1 MTLVLTVIIFLVCIV
16 LLAIGVVFS
25 RKPIKSSCCASSE
38 LDKDKPSCAVTPR
51 DTEK

>member
-1 MTLVLTVIIFLVCIV
+1 MTLVLTVIVFLTCVV

-38 LDKDKPSCAVTPR
+38 LDKDKASCAVTPP
-51 DTEK
+51 TTKK

>member
-1 MTLVLTVIIFLVCIV
+1 MTLVLTVIVFITCIV

-38 LDKDKPSCAVTPR
+38 LDKDKAACAVTPQ
-51 DTEK
+51 DNKE